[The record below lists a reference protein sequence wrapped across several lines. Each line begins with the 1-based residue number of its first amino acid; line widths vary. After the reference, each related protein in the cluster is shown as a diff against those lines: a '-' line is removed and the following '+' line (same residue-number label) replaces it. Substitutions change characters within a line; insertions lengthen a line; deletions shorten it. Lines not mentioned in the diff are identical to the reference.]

1 MKDFAL
7 YMNGNYRDVLD
18 EALAVQQEL
27 PEQVLYLQP
36 YKSERI
42 VELTEGP
49 PSLDDP
55 VLLLASTTDDL
66 NTVQYAAEV
75 IHWRDKRELTS
86 EQQELLDQLIK
97 VLQPKE
103 TGLYDQ
109 VRGTECVNLISVRN
123 LRRISKPFSVTEL
136 VNANRGG
143 KLKERTRAGGWV
155 YVRLDS
161 VPPGVI

>member
-1 MKDFAL
+1 
-7 YMNGNYRDVLD
+7 MNGNYRDVLD

-42 VELTEGP
+42 VELAEDP
-49 PSLDDP
+49 PSSDDP

-75 IHWRDKRELTS
+75 IHWRDKRELPS
-86 EQQELLDQLIK
+86 EQKELLDQLIR

-103 TGLYDQ
+103 TGLYPQ
-109 VRGTECVNLISVRN
+109 INGIECVNLISIRN
-123 LRRISKPFSVTEL
+123 LRRIPNPFPVTEL
-136 VNANRGG
+136 VNANRDG
-143 KLKERTRAGGWV
+143 KLRERTRAGGWV

-161 VPPGVI
+161 VPQEAL